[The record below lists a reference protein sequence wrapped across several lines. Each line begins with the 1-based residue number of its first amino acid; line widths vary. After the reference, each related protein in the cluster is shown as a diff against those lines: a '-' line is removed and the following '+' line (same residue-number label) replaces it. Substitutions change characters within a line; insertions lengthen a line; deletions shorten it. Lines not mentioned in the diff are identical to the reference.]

1 MPGARCLKEPPR
13 LGRGREQMADSV
25 LQGLSRQLWVTLT
38 GRGTGH
44 DMGPRTRAA
53 HTGTATSCWPLRGWA
68 SDLTAR
74 GPRGPSACWLPW
86 VLHLRQPPP
95 APPQERPFFSPIC
108 LQHLTQKPPFL
119 QNPARRFGS
128 ETAAPASGFMSGEQ
142 ECSSKQSET
151 PALIEFTFSNNK
163 HVSEET
169 V

>member
-1 MPGARCLKEPPR
+1 MPGARCLKEPPC

-25 LQGLSRQLWVTLT
+25 LQGFSRQLWVTLT

-68 SDLTAR
+68 SDPTAQ
-74 GPRGPSACWLPW
+74 GPGGSSACWLPG

-108 LQHLTQKPPFL
+108 LQCLMQKPPFL

-142 ECSSKQSET
+142 DAEFEMECFKTIS
-151 PALIEFTFSNNK
+151 PAQQKSIFFPV
-163 HVSEET
+163 HF
-169 V
+169 